1 MTYGFRIRRS
11 FTRVDRDLVGAF
23 RGIPVANISDCMS
36 RMAAGGHDLR
46 PMHRSGYLCGP
57 ALTVRCR
64 PGDNLMLHKALDLA
78 EAGDVIAV
86 DGGGDLTNA
95 LLGEQIGSA
104 SCRERGCQ

>member
-95 LLGEQIGSA
+95 LTGELMLAHAIKQIG
-104 SCRERGCQ
+104 R

>member
-86 DGGGDLTNA
+86 AGGGDRSEERRGGKECVST
-95 LLGEQIGSA
+95 GRCRGSP
-104 SCRERGCQ
+104 